1 MKKDHKSRLHT
12 KFPFGK
18 YSGYYFKDIPDEYL
32 NWAAKN
38 FLQERYKPLLTMIVE
53 EIEYRYFNLKKR

>member
-38 FLQERYKPLLTMIVE
+38 FLQKRYKPLSQ
-53 EIEYRYFNLKKR
+53 KKMRSI